1 MVFWGSCDDNDAM
14 TKRVKRRRRGRVKHS
29 LKGHY
34 GHVLAD
40 IGIVAS
46 SILIAIIL
54 VQTDVLTQLLDSADE
69 FEMLGSFI
77 AGVFFTSVFTTAPA
91 IATLGQVAITDSL
104 PQVALIGAA
113 GAVVG
118 DFLMF
123 RFIKDRVSES
133 IMEIAEAEGWLHRI
147 KVILK
152 RRAFRWSAFLLGG
165 ILIAAPLPTDELGIS
180 LMGFAKMKLW
190 MFFVISYA
198 FNAIGITLIGLTARA
213 LAG

>member
-1 MVFWGSCDDNDAM
+1 M
-14 TKRVKRRRRGRVKHS
+14 KRRTRRRGHVKHS

-40 IGIVAS
+40 IGIVVS

-54 VQTDVLTQLLDSADE
+54 VQTDTLTQLLSSTRE
-69 FEMLGSFI
+69 FEMLGSFF
-77 AGVFFTSVFTTAPA
+77 AGMFFTSVFTTAPA
-91 IATLGQVAITDSL
+91 VATLGQMAITDSL
-104 PQVALIGAA
+104 PQVVILGAA

-133 IMEIAEAEGWLHRI
+133 IMEIAEAEGWLHRT

-152 RRAFRWSAFLLGG
+152 RRAFRWSAFLVGG
-165 ILIAAPLPTDELGIS
+165 ILIAVPLPTDELGIS

-190 MFFVISYA
+190 MFFALSYT
-198 FNAIGITLIGLTARA
+198 FNAVGIMGIGLAARA